1 MAAKLAVLLGI
12 VLPLA
17 ASAARGEGGLPSA
30 DQLVKEAK
38 TRARATPSV
47 AAGRN
52 ETPEVGGLWGAF
64 STADLPA
71 LRKAGVPLYDPVA
84 SGGGAAVFRMSKDD
98 LPAISRVMHE
108 QFNRCGGF
116 FASDTRSKA
125 EAALAPAP
133 AAAKAVEYT
142 IDQQAWLRPIL
153 SRVQESS
160 LRSTIETLAAYN
172 NRYYEADTGVE
183 AARWI
188 ASRWGELGKSFPGA
202 SVALVSHSGWKQPSV
217 VLTIPGTD
225 LKDEVVVLGGHED
238 SINLD
243 GGSEARAPGADDNAS
258 GIATL
263 TEALK
268 VLGQAGFR
276 PRRTV
281 EFMGYAA
288 EEEGLRGSQD
298 IVEGYA
304 GKKVVGVIQFDM
316 TNFKGA
322 DNDMYFL
329 TDNVD
334 NDLTAFLER
343 LADEYL
349 KIKWGTIECG
359 YGCSDHASWNRAGFP
374 ASCAF
379 ESTMEGMDSHIHTEN
394 DTLANSGG
402 DARHSVNFA
411 KLAIAFAGELGKNG
425 ASFKAAAAK

>member
-153 SRVQESS
+153 
-160 LRSTIETLAAYN
+160 
-172 NRYYEADTGVE
+172 
-183 AARWI
+183 
-188 ASRWGELGKSFPGA
+188 
-202 SVALVSHSGWKQPSV
+202 
-217 VLTIPGTD
+217 
-225 LKDEVVVLGGHED
+225 
-238 SINLD
+238 
-243 GGSEARAPGADDNAS
+243 
-258 GIATL
+258 
-263 TEALK
+263 
-268 VLGQAGFR
+268 
-276 PRRTV
+276 
-281 EFMGYAA
+281 
-288 EEEGLRGSQD
+288 
-298 IVEGYA
+298 
-304 GKKVVGVIQFDM
+304 
-316 TNFKGA
+316 
-322 DNDMYFL
+322 
-329 TDNVD
+329 
-334 NDLTAFLER
+334 
-343 LADEYL
+343 
-349 KIKWGTIECG
+349 
-359 YGCSDHASWNRAGFP
+359 
-374 ASCAF
+374 
-379 ESTMEGMDSHIHTEN
+379 
-394 DTLANSGG
+394 
-402 DARHSVNFA
+402 
-411 KLAIAFAGELGKNG
+411 
-425 ASFKAAAAK
+425 